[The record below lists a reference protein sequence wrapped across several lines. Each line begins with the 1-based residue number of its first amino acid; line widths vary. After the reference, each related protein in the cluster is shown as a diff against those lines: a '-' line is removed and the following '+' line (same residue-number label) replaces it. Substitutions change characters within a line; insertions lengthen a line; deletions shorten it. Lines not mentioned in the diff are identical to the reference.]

1 MHKICAREVKTTG
14 METAGNQWGGTN
26 FRKRFINFKKMLA
39 ISKKYGII
47 MIVSFRKWISQAE
60 IAQPVEHFTRNEGV
74 VSSNLIFGLFF
85 RNPQDVRFCGFS
97 GIMRNM
103 TEIRTPFAGKRSA
116 AKGVCCYKFQEN
128 QFVQHIL
135 TELLA
140 RHFKEHISCCHF
152 PVLPP
157 VRRVPGGKR
166 RSRSNS
172 AGTAHTL
179 RTVRWIS
186 YIRSFSWN
194 PRAARGYY
202 IPRKVLVR
210 SR

>member
-1 MHKICAREVKTTG
+1 MAIRAG
-14 METAGNQWGGTN
+14 M
-26 FRKRFINFKKMLA
+26 
-39 ISKKYGII
+39 
-47 MIVSFRKWISQAE
+47 
-60 IAQPVEHFTRNEGV
+60 AQLVEHFTRNEGV

-116 AKGVCCYKFQEN
+116 AKGVCCYKFQED

-140 RHFKEHISCCHF
+140 GHFKEHISCFHF

-166 RSRSNS
+166 RSRSS
-172 AGTAHTL
+172 PGDKARIPWKAPWTAY
-179 RTVRWIS
+179 S
-186 YIRSFSWN
+186 RSVF
-194 PRAARGYY
+194 
-202 IPRKVLVR
+202 
-210 SR
+210 

>member
-1 MHKICAREVKTTG
+1 MHKICVRDVKTTR
-14 METAGNQWGGTN
+14 MKTAGNQWGGTN
-26 FRKRFINFKKMLA
+26 SRKKIHKFQKNACNFKKIRYNNELCH
-39 ISKKYGII
+39 SENEFHK
-47 MIVSFRKWISQAE
+47 AE

-140 RHFKEHISCCHF
+140 GHFKEHISCCHF

-166 RSRSNS
+166 RSRSS
-172 AGTAHTL
+172 PGGRDRIHGK
-179 RTVRWIS
+179 VRW
-186 YIRSFSWN
+186 N
-194 PRAARGYY
+194 AG
-202 IPRKVLVR
+202 
-210 SR
+210 SRPVS

>member
-116 AKGVCCYKFQEN
+116 AKGVCCYKFQED

-140 RHFKEHISCCHF
+140 GQSGIGTIL
-152 PVLPP
+152 PVPAFRYGRLPADP
-157 VRRVPGGKR
+157 AELYRCMSLSETTVKR
-166 RSRSNS
+166 D
-172 AGTAHTL
+172 GDL
-179 RTVRWIS
+179 WIFQWR
-186 YIRSFSWN
+186 Y
-194 PRAARGYY
+194 A
-202 IPRKVLVR
+202 
-210 SR
+210 

>member
-116 AKGVCCYKFQEN
+116 AKGVCCYKFQED

-140 RHFKEHISCCHF
+140 RHFKEHISCFHF

-166 RSRSNS
+166 RSRSS
-172 AGTAHTL
+172 PGGRVRIHGK
-179 RTVRWIS
+179 VRW
-186 YIRSFSWN
+186 N
-194 PRAARGYY
+194 AG
-202 IPRKVLVR
+202 
-210 SR
+210 SRPVS

>member
-1 MHKICAREVKTTG
+1 M
-14 METAGNQWGGTN
+14 Q
-26 FRKRFINFKKMLA
+26 FR
-39 ISKKYGII
+39 
-47 MIVSFRKWISQAE
+47 VSFDANIARKERIFVKLLREKYFFQIFAVPKRTFGFPEGRNSSA
-60 IAQPVEHFTRNEGV
+60 VEHFTRNEGV

-116 AKGVCCYKFQEN
+116 AKGVCCYKFQED

-140 RHFKEHISCCHF
+140 GHFKEHISCCHF

-166 RSRSNS
+166 RSRSS
-172 AGTAHTL
+172 PGGRGRIHGK
-179 RTVRWIS
+179 VRW
-186 YIRSFSWN
+186 N
-194 PRAARGYY
+194 AG
-202 IPRKVLVR
+202 
-210 SR
+210 SRPVS

>member
-1 MHKICAREVKTTG
+1 MCLTQ
-14 METAGNQWGGTN
+14 AG
-26 FRKRFINFKKMLA
+26 
-39 ISKKYGII
+39 
-47 MIVSFRKWISQAE
+47 
-60 IAQPVEHFTRNEGV
+60 IAQSVEHFTRNEGV

-116 AKGVCCYKFQEN
+116 TKGVCCYKFQED
-128 QFVQHIL
+128 QFVQHTL

-140 RHFKEHISCCHF
+140 GHFKEHISCCHF

-166 RSRSNS
+166 RSRSS
-172 AGTAHTL
+172 PGGRARIPGRA
-179 RTVRWIS
+179 RCS
-186 YIRSFSWN
+186 SCS
-194 PRAARGYY
+194 PRAF
-202 IPRKVLVR
+202 
-210 SR
+210 